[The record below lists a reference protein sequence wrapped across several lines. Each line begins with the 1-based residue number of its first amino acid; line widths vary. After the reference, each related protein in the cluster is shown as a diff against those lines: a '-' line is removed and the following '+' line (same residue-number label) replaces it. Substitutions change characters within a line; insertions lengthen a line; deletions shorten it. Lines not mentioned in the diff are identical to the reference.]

1 MLKIESLHDPP
12 EPVKK
17 SGRLKGQSPESAKKS
32 DWLGGG
38 TVNQSSE
45 PVKNPDAIIITN
57 LTSGVRDQNRVNVFI
72 NGKYTLSLDARQV
85 IDLHVKVGR
94 QLSEQ
99 ELQELH
105 QASAFGKLY
114 QRALEWVLMRPRS
127 IQETR
132 TYLKQRQIKRQ
143 QNNRQRLR
151 QELKPLPEIQHETT
165 KLVLERLIERGYL
178 DDRRFTEFY
187 VENRFV
193 KKGISQKRLRLE
205 LVKKGVPE
213 SIICEVLDQAGRNDT
228 DELAKMVAKK
238 AKRYE
243 HDKLIAYLCRQG
255 FGYQDVVEAVEAY
268 EQAAEE

>member
-17 SGRLKGQSPESAKKS
+17 TNRLSGQSPEPVEKS
-32 DWLGGG
+32 GRLGAS

-94 QLSEQ
+94 QLSKQ

-213 SIICEVLDQAGRNDT
+213 SIISEALDQADRNDA

-255 FGYQDVVEAVEAY
+255 FGYQDVIEAVEAY
-268 EQAAEE
+268 EQAAE